1 MPRNQIHSLAVVIF
15 FIKLLHSLIFFF
27 LSACILYILFCGI
40 TNRYTKKTSAAFVLI
55 ILEGVLL
62 ALNDWNCPLTTLA
75 QHLGATQADVASL
88 FLPRWL
94 ADHIFG
100 ICTPLF
106 IAASVLLLIR
116 RRIARRVYS
125 R

>member
-1 MPRNQIHSLAVVIF
+1 MVIF

-27 LSACILYILFCGI
+27 LSVCILYILFCGI
-40 TNRYTKKTSAAFVLI
+40 TNRYTKKTSAALVLI
-55 ILEGVLL
+55 VLEGVLL
-62 ALNDWNCPLTTLA
+62 VLNDWKCPLTTLA
-75 QHLGATQADVASL
+75 QQLGASQADVASL
-88 FLPRWL
+88 FLPQWL

-106 IAASVLLLIR
+106 IASSVLLLIR
-116 RRIARRVYS
+116 RWLTRRVYS